1 MQNNMKNNMQNN
13 DKYDKY
19 GDLNHRYAEKNVYP
33 KTDEYDTESYGEEPD
48 LRVDSYMTDHDCLDM
63 VDVCSSMD
71 CTGMI
76 ASGPVDEEELMDYQ
90 EMYKF
95 GRLDIDDSI

>member
-1 MQNNMKNNMQNN
+1 MQNN

-19 GDLNHRYAEKNVYP
+19 GDVNHRYAEKNVYP

-76 ASGPVDEEELMDYQ
+76 ASGPADEEELMDYQ